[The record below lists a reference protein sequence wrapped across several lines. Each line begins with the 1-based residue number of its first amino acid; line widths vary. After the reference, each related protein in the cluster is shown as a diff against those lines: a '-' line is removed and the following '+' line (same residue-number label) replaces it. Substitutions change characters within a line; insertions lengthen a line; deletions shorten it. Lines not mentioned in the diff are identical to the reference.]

1 MPISIKGDVKPAYGL
16 GSRFSLKDTPLY
28 IPLGSGDIIYFRD
41 VLGSYL
47 NAVRPRIAD
56 TNWYQFHSNGNFSF
70 PNFEQDV
77 ARSLSLK
84 FDLDSSRVGAFNEL
98 WTFVR
103 NAREYEKQKKED
115 GTIEADLE
123 QAFEITARLAA
134 GERPSERTFS
144 RVDTATE
151 EKIVIFSDF
160 HMTAFGTSVPDYFGD
175 FNYDL
180 YLDVLDY
187 YAGLQYCLVENGDV
201 EDCLLYLPDLNEAK
215 VRTNAAPKAVG
226 IGELAFPIRQSD
238 SAWDAFMALRYA
250 KRQDSLT
257 KIFAKYDEYYDKVQT
272 QFVVRNTSTRRGYV
286 RLTGNHDTYIDQD
299 RERDL
304 KSRVED
310 KLGIGI
316 FDALWIKRNGQIAY
330 VVTHGHQYDE
340 SCMQHGGIP
349 FAKSLGEVYSECV
362 AWCNQGGDR
371 IWRESDSKRWYVGTT
386 FLNELAG
393 SEPMDY
399 PHDAAGDLVL
409 GNLANI
415 KANSKAFVEALMKKP
430 VAWEYFEN
438 SNAFNALTL
447 EVWTGDETFKLRHM
461 DEIKLCEEYEAR
473 YMARNTG
480 KAIPTLVIGHTHEP
494 RRRATFSKGSTVHI
508 VDYYLNSGAAGR
520 FENLIWCVEIEG
532 STDRIVS
539 WSRINGKLTRI
550 AWKSNKS
557 VLEHESKT
565 VVE

>member
-1 MPISIKGDVKPAYGL
+1 M
-16 GSRFSLKDTPLY
+16 KDTPLFMP
-28 IPLGSGDIIYFRD
+28 IGVGDPIYFRD
-41 VLGSYL
+41 VLGSYVD
-47 NAVRPRIAD
+47 AVRPKIAD
-56 TNWYQFHSNGNFSF
+56 VNWDQFHSNGNFSF
-70 PNFEQDV
+70 PNFSQDI
-77 ARSLSLK
+77 ARTLSLK
-84 FDLDSSRVGAFNEL
+84 FDLDSSRVDAFNEL

-103 NAREYEKQKKED
+103 NGQTYEKKKKDD

-123 QAFEITARLAA
+123 QAYEITARLAA
-134 GERPSERTFS
+134 GERPPERTFS

-160 HMTAFGTSVPDYFGD
+160 HMTAFGTSVPDYFED

-215 VRTNAAPKAVG
+215 ARTNAAPKAVG
-226 IGELAFPIRQSD
+226 IGELALPIRQND
-238 SAWDAFMALRYA
+238 SAWDAFMALRYT

-257 KIFAKYDEYYDKVQT
+257 KIFDKYEEYYDKVRT
-272 QFVVRNTSTRRGYV
+272 LFVVRNTSTRRGYV
-286 RLTGNHDTYIDQD
+286 RLTGNHDTYIDQN

-310 KLGIGI
+310 KLGIGV

-340 SCMQHGGIP
+340 SCMQHGDIP
-349 FAKSLGEVYSECV
+349 FAKSLGEVYSEC
-362 AWCNQGGDR
+362 AGWCNQGGDR

-386 FLNELAG
+386 FLNELTG
-393 SEPMDY
+393 SEPLEY
-399 PHDAAGDLVL
+399 PHDARGDMVL
-409 GNLANI
+409 NNLQNIMANT
-415 KANSKAFVEALMKKP
+415 KAFVETLMKKP

-438 SNAFNALTL
+438 FNAFNALTL

-461 DEIKLCEEYEAR
+461 DEIKLCERYEAK
-473 YMARNTG
+473 YLARNTG
-480 KAIPTLVIGHTHEP
+480 KPIPTLVVGHTHEP
-494 RRRATFSKGSTVHI
+494 RRRATFSEGTTGHV
-508 VDYYLNSGAAGR
+508 VECYLNSGAAGR